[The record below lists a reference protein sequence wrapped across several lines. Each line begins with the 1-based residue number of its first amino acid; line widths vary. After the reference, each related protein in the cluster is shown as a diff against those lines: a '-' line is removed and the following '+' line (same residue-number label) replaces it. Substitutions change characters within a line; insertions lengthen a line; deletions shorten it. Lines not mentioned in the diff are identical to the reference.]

1 MVQLSKRSTITSNA
15 CINAHTLSTF
25 TVYLV
30 IIIRNLLA
38 SFTYHTQRDRQLCIV
53 QLRPSEKLG
62 DFILMADVRIHI
74 TISLSDSPLVIPS
87 PFSKLVII
95 YLIYS
100 SALRTTQRQGKN
112 IDLPHGPFSPLSR
125 AKLRMIHSLSTLST
139 LLYPLP
145 SYENT
150 HPSF

>member
-25 TVYLV
+25 TVHFV
-30 IIIRNLLA
+30 IIIRVLLA
-38 SFTYHTQRDRQLCIV
+38 SSTYHTQRDRQLCIV

-87 PFSKLVII
+87 PSSKLVII
-95 YLIYS
+95 YHISHL
-100 SALRTTQRQGKN
+100 
-112 IDLPHGPFSPLSR
+112 
-125 AKLRMIHSLSTLST
+125 
-139 LLYPLP
+139 
-145 SYENT
+145 
-150 HPSF
+150 

>member
-25 TVYLV
+25 TVYFV

-100 SALRTTQRQGKN
+100 SALSTTQRQGKN